1 MDFKKIARIF
11 IIAFVALNIYLIIG
25 IFERQDIQYT
35 PSQPE
40 EEDLLTNM
48 AASDIEVP
56 ELNETETEEQEVF
69 SLQADAHN
77 LLEQE
82 MENEDLYTGTLNDDG
97 SYYDSFPSDPILLEG
112 TPADGFTE
120 ADYTTVSE
128 FVASEEVMFGEEYTF
143 SHFEAENNRFV
154 FYQVVDGLPIADGT
168 SEISLFVNAD
178 GEIYAYEQTYAGP
191 VSRQGDEL
199 ELISNMSAIET
210 LFLNNEIREGST
222 VETPVLTY
230 RRALQLED
238 LSMYSPIWMIG
249 VTNSSE
255 RNTFRVDAVN
265 GTIIR
270 QPTSSSEENGEG
282 NNENTETDNNEE
294 SNDGNTNSN

>member
-1 MDFKKIARIF
+1 MDFKKISRIF

-25 IFERQDIQYT
+25 IFERQDLQNT
-35 PSQPE
+35 SSQPE
-40 EEDLLTNM
+40 EDLLVNM
-48 AASDIEVP
+48 EASNIEVP
-56 ELNETETEEQEVF
+56 DLSETEMEAQDVF

-82 MENEDLYTGTLNDDG
+82 MGNEDLYTGTLNEDG
-97 SYYDSFPSDPILLEG
+97 SYYESFPSNPIVLEG
-112 TPADGFTE
+112 TPADGFTDE
-120 ADYTTVSE
+120 DYTMVSD
-128 FVASEEVMFGEEYTF
+128 FVTSEQVMFSEEYTF
-143 SHFEAENNRFV
+143 SHFEPENNRFV

-168 SEISLFVNAD
+168 SEISLFVNED

-191 VSRQGDEL
+191 VSRQGDAL
-199 ELISNMSAIET
+199 QLISNRSAIEI
-210 LFLNNEIREGST
+210 LFLNNEIRQGST

-238 LSMYSPIWMIG
+238 LSMYSPIWM
-249 VTNSSE
+249 VSVMNSSE

-270 QPTSSSEENGEG
+270 QPTSSSEEN
-282 NNENTETDNNEE
+282 NDETDNENSETDSNEE
-294 SNDGNTNSN
+294 SNDGNTDTN